1 MNRIWEKLNLMNR
14 SMQLKKFTLQRM
26 IIPVTLIFCASA
38 VSGQYTEGVFSFSG
52 SVNRFED
59 FSQVITPD
67 LEFQLDYEADVVGW
81 IIRIIHPDQPNHDY
95 TKIVTPPYR
104 GTNALYI
111 FEWQFQNEDGTW
123 PNDGSVNAPGA
134 ERKFWF
140 VTDPES
146 FETGFEALSAML
158 WPESDEAYE
167 NAVEI
172 HNGISRESGMLHI
185 LEIELG
191 SDENGDDVW
200 IEHMEFEVDLFLLQ
214 E

>member
-1 MNRIWEKLNLMNR
+1 MNGGI
-14 SMQLKKFTLQRM
+14 QLKQIKSQWTAITAVLLLC
-26 IIPVTLIFCASA
+26 VSA
-38 VSGQYTEGVFSFSG
+38 VHGQYAEEVFSFSG
-52 SVNRFED
+52 GVNRFED
-59 FSQVITPD
+59 FSQEITSD
-67 LEFQLDYEADVVGW
+67 LEFQLDYEMDVEGW
-81 IIRIIHPDQPNHDY
+81 IIRIINPDQPNHDY

-111 FEWQFQNEDGTW
+111 YEWHFQNENGAW

-158 WPESDEAYE
+158 WPESDEVYE

-172 HNGISRESGMLHI
+172 HNGISRESGILHI
-185 LEIELG
+185 IDVELG
-191 SDENGDDVW
+191 SDEDGDDVW
-200 IEHMEFEVDLFLLQ
+200 IERIEFEVDLFLPQ

>member
-1 MNRIWEKLNLMNR
+1 MNGVIP
-14 SMQLKKFTLQRM
+14 LKKCTLQL
-26 IIPVTLIFCASA
+26 ITITVTLLLCVSTA
-38 VSGQYTEGVFSFSG
+38 SGQYSEGAFSFSG

-59 FSQVITPD
+59 FSQEITPD
-67 LEFQLDYEADVVGW
+67 LEFQLDYETDVVGW
-81 IIRIIHPDQPNHDY
+81 IIRIINPDQPNHDY
-95 TKIVTPPYR
+95 TKVVTPPYR

-111 FEWQFQNEDGTW
+111 YEWHFQSEDGTW

-134 ERKFWF
+134 ARKFWF
-140 VTDPES
+140 VTDAES

-172 HNGISRESGMLHI
+172 HNGISRESGILHI
-185 LEIELG
+185 TEIELG

-200 IEHMEFEVDLFLLQ
+200 IERMEFDVDLFLPQ